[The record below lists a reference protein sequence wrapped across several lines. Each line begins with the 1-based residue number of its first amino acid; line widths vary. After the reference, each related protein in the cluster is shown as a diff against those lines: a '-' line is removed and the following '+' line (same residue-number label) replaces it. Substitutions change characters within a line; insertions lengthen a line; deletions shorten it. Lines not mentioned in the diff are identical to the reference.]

1 MIYDIYGRFPAF
13 TAHDWHMAHGMADR
27 AGELLVPVQQKSHQV
42 IAMNSL
48 VLGKSRTVD
57 ASGLVEKN
65 QVNCGLRPQPRE
77 QMAKSLLWK
86 IHFWQIQ
93 EAD

>member
-1 MIYDIYGRFPAF
+1 MIG
-13 TAHDWHMAHGMADR
+13 TWHTEWR
-27 AGELLVPVQQKSHQV
+27 TVQVNCWYQFNKKSHQV